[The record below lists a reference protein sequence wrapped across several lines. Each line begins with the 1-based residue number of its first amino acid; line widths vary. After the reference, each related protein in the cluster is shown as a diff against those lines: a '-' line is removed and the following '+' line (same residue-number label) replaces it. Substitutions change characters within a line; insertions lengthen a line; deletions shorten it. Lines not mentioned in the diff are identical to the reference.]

1 MAFDL
6 EVDQPVF
13 GKRASLEGVVRV
25 PRLCLPYQEPGG
37 KSNIVV
43 YTQHTGG
50 SMVVINGY

>member
-13 GKRASLEGVVRV
+13 GKRASPEGVVRV

-50 SMVVINGY
+50 LMVVINGY